1 MNREHILK
9 QIKKYPEDL
18 EIVDENPKYILAKVL
33 TYKGAVL
40 ATSRDIGGSLGR
52 WAPGWRE
59 SDKYW
64 KLYTEDRGSSF
75 IVAVEI
81 APKADSKK
89 YMIEMTKDEKIKIYD
104 QADKDLTNQFDT
116 KYERLVKCF
125 AMGYAKRP
133 GLQKLHEGEN
143 NDFSLSRLFGKTVK
157 YGNMNPKCLI
167 TKEDGKDDHKLT
179 WILMYAAENIGAL
192 INDNFYKSIS
202 FGDNDSPYEE
212 LSSKH
217 VPKLEQQIK
226 QLCNLKS
233 VKINI
238 NETHT
243 EYDLPEISIEGDLNS
258 IYNFILFNSFD
269 GYEVTAD
276 GVYPETMATDALIDI
291 DRLDIDTNVDIDTL
305 IQASFYL
312 HTGAER
318 RVKEISEDVP
328 TEDID
333 RYEDLAYDA

>member
-89 YMIEMTKDEKIKIYD
+89 YMIEMTKDEKIHIYD
-104 QADKDLTNQFDT
+104 QADKDMTDQFNT

-133 GLQKLHEGEN
+133 GLKKLHEDESN
-143 NDFSLSRLFGKTVK
+143 RSMTVDNSFALCLKDVFS
-157 YGNMNPKCLI
+157 
-167 TKEDGKDDHKLT
+167 DKDSLVET
-179 WILMYAAENIGAL
+179 
-192 INDNFYKSIS
+192 
-202 FGDNDSPYEE
+202 PEE
-212 LSSKH
+212 LEEYAEDNSDYFDRQNYIYYSK
-217 VPKLEQQIK
+217 
-226 QLCNLKS
+226 S
-233 VKINI
+233 
-238 NETHT
+238 
-243 EYDLPEISIEGDLNS
+243 LNS
-258 IYNFILFNSFD
+258 IADIFTSFFNNYHPMDVPIGPNIICGLSTPASGPKRKQAVKNRKDMFDSFKAYSDSLDEGLTPKHLWELLNDKEYGFGKDANEVWEILVGDNFTKND
-269 GYEVTAD
+269 EYDEEGE
-276 GVYPETMATDALIDI
+276 LID
-291 DRLDIDTNVDIDTL
+291 
-305 IQASFYL
+305 
-312 HTGAER
+312 
-318 RVKEISEDVP
+318 VP
-328 TEDID
+328 
-333 RYEDLAYDA
+333 AYMGWC